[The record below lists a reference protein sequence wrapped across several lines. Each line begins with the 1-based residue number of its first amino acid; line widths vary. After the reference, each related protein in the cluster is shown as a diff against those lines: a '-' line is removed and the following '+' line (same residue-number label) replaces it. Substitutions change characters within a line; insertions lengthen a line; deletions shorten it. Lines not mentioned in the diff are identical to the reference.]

1 MDSLHSKYRWL
12 TQASYDFLKRDYLLE
27 GQTLED
33 RVNIICE
40 NAQKILGIDGFS
52 AKLKSYIE
60 NGWISLSTPIWCNFG
75 VDRGLPISCFSS
87 YVDDNMESILYS
99 TAEVGMMTKNGGGTS
114 AYFGALRPRGATI
127 TNNGTSSGPVHFM
140 QIFETLL
147 GVISQ
152 GSCRRG
158 NFAAYLA
165 IEHPDI
171 MEFLSLRSEGN
182 PIQDISFGVCVSDE
196 FMNSMIAGDEHKR
209 KVWARVLQRRKESG
223 YPYIMFSDTVNNNTV
238 DIYKDKNLRIHSSN
252 LCSEILLP
260 TDKDNSFVCDL
271 SSVNLL
277 YYDEWKDTD
286 LVETV
291 VFLLDAVMTE
301 FIEKASKIKYM
312 ERAVNFAKNH
322 RALGLGVIGWHSY
335 LQSNMI
341 AYESMKAKN
350 LNSKIFKDIKT
361 KSYDASKKLA
371 EIYGEPTLLS
381 GYGRRNTTLMAIAPT
396 KSSAFIMGQASES
409 TEVEKSNYYIK
420 DLAKIKVSHK
430 NPYLIKVLEAH
441 GKNTEIVWDSILK
454 NNGSVQHL
462 EFLTEHER
470 NVFKA
475 SWEISVMEVIIQA
488 AQRQKYIDQGQSLN
502 IMIHPSTPAKEINTL
517 MIEAWKM
524 GIKTLYYQY
533 SMNAAQEF
541 NRALLE
547 CKSCEG

>member
-1 MDSLHSKYRWL
+1 
-12 TQASYDFLKRDYLLE
+12 
-27 GQTLED
+27 
-33 RVNIICE
+33 
-40 NAQKILGIDGFS
+40 
-52 AKLKSYIE
+52 
-60 NGWISLSTPIWCNFG
+60 
-75 VDRGLPISCFSS
+75 
-87 YVDDNMESILYS
+87 
-99 TAEVGMMTKNGGGTS
+99 
-114 AYFGALRPRGATI
+114 
-127 TNNGTSSGPVHFM
+127 
-140 QIFETLL
+140 
-147 GVISQ
+147 
-152 GSCRRG
+152 
-158 NFAAYLA
+158 
-165 IEHPDI
+165 
-171 MEFLSLRSEGN
+171 
-182 PIQDISFGVCVSDE
+182 
-196 FMNSMIAGDEHKR
+196 
-209 KVWARVLQRRKESG
+209 
-223 YPYIMFSDTVNNNTV
+223 MFSDTVNNNTV